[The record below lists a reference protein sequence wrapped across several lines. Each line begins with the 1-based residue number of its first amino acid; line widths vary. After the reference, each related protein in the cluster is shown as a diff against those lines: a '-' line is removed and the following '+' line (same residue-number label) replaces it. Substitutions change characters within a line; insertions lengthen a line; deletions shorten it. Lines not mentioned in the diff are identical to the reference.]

1 MGESGL
7 SEVTAD
13 GSRLLKVV
21 NGGGGRSKV
30 KWPIESDSG
39 RKKLIVDDQIVS
51 MNLVKVIL
59 NYLCDNVF
67 EKIEVRNFF
76 F

>member
-30 KWPIESDSG
+30 KWPIDSG
-39 RKKLIVDDQIVS
+39 REKLIVDDEFVS

-67 EKIEVRNFF
+67 EKIQVRNFF